1 LTQLDIFAAARQG
14 NIERI
19 RALNE
24 SGRARATDRDEDN
37 VTPLHW
43 AAIKGQD
50 AACTYLIEQ
59 GAEVNAVGGKEL
71 ATPLHWVARNGLVT
85 TIDLLIQHGADP
97 RLLDAQGHNCLH
109 SVAHSGKYLALLYV
123 VCRPEIA
130 IDEPDSLGYTPL
142 HYAVYWRDEVS
153 THILLKLGANPNV
166 VGHDGLTPLHWA
178 AFKGSK
184 KCIKGLLEAGAD
196 IRAKD
201 KNRCTAEEIASEFRN
216 RDKWNV
222 VVEELG
228 IKADGS
234 RVRRPLSEVC
244 RNPWFSLARGC
255 TKEADVA
262 AAQREYHRLLCSH
275 DLTLHRFSHRGG
287 VSMVYEYHPL
297 TSSVLRSKSG
307 LQPRLISFFWMS

>member
-1 LTQLDIFAAARQG
+1 
-14 NIERI
+14 
-19 RALNE
+19 
-24 SGRARATDRDEDN
+24 
-37 VTPLHW
+37 
-43 AAIKGQD
+43 
-50 AACTYLIEQ
+50 
-59 GAEVNAVGGKEL
+59 
-71 ATPLHWVARNGLVT
+71 VA

-97 RLLDAQGHNCLH
+97 RLLDAQGHSCLH

-153 THILLKLGANPNV
+153 THILLKLRANPNV
-166 VGHDGLTPLHWA
+166 VDHDGLTPLHWA
-178 AFKGSK
+178 AFTGSK

-201 KNRCTAEEIASEFRN
+201 KNRRTAEEIASEFRN
-216 RDKWNV
+216 RDAWNV

-244 RNPWFSLARGC
+244 PNRWFCLARGC
-255 TKEADVA
+255 TKEADVS
-262 AAQREYHRLLCSH
+262 AAQREYHHLLCSH
-275 DLTLHRFSHRGG
+275 NLSLHRFFDRGG

-297 TSSVLRSKSG
+297 TSSVLCPKSG
-307 LQPRLISFFWMS
+307 LQSRSILFFWVS

>member
-1 LTQLDIFAAARQG
+1 MQLDIFAAAQQG

-19 RALNE
+19 RAFIE
-24 SGRARATDRDEDN
+24 SGRACATDRDKDN
-37 VTPLHW
+37 ITPLHW

-59 GAEVNAVGGKEL
+59 GAEVNAVGGEEL
-71 ATPLHWVARNGLVT
+71 ATPLHWVARNGLVN
-85 TIDLLIQHGADP
+85 TIDLLIQHGANP
-97 RLLDAQGHNCLH
+97 CLLDAQGHNCLH

-130 IDEPDSLGYTPL
+130 IDEPDSSGYTPL
-142 HYAVYWRDEVS
+142 HCAVHLRDEIS

-166 VGHDGLTPLHWA
+166 ADHDGLTPLHWA
-178 AFKGSK
+178 AFTGSK

-201 KNRCTAEEIASEFRN
+201 KNLRTAEEIASEFRN
-216 RDKWNV
+216 RDTWNM

-234 RVRRPLSEVC
+234 RVRRPLSEVYRSPSFCLASGC
-244 RNPWFSLARGC
+244 R
-255 TKEADVA
+255 KEADVSV
-262 AAQREYHRLLCSH
+262 AQREYHRLLCSH
-275 DLTLHRFSHRGG
+275 NLFWHRFFDRGG

-297 TSSVLRSKSG
+297 TSSVLRPKSG
-307 LQPRLISFFWMS
+307 PQTRSLSFFWMP

>member
-1 LTQLDIFAAARQG
+1 MCGSYPCLFAPCDLNVTRRLTQLDIFAAARQG

-24 SGRARATDRDEDN
+24 CGRARATDRDEEN

-59 GAEVNAVGGKEL
+59 GAEVNAAGGKEL
-71 ATPLHWVARNGLVT
+71 ATPLHWVARNGLVA

-97 RLLDAQGHNCLH
+97 RLLDVQGHSCLH

-130 IDEPDSLGYTPL
+130 IDEPDGLGYTPL

-166 VGHDGLTPLHWA
+166 VDHDGLTPLHWA
-178 AFKGSK
+178 AFTGSK

-196 IRAKD
+196 TRAKD
-201 KNRCTAEEIASEFRN
+201 KNRRTAEEIASEFRN
-216 RDKWNV
+216 RDAWNV

-228 IKADGS
+228 IMADGS

-244 RNPWFSLARGC
+244 RKSL
-255 TKEADVA
+255 V
-262 AAQREYHRLLCSH
+262 
-275 DLTLHRFSHRGG
+275 
-287 VSMVYEYHPL
+287 
-297 TSSVLRSKSG
+297 
-307 LQPRLISFFWMS
+307 